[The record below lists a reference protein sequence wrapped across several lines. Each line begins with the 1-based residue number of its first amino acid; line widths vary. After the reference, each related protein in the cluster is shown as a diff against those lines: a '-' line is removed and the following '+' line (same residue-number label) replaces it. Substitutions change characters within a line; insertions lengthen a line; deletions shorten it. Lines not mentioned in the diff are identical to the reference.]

1 MLRSR
6 ELLRELVAHPSV
18 AGRPNAELAAK
29 LEQRLRTTG
38 AEVSSIP
45 GGEHTNLWATIG
57 PAGVPGLVLSAHMD
71 VVSVEGQSWTS
82 DPFALTERGSR
93 LAGRGTADMKGF
105 LAAAVVAFE
114 DAARGGSLSRP
125 LHLSLST
132 DEEIGCVGIAQL
144 APWIAG
150 LDPLPAG
157 CVVGEPTGMR
167 AATAHKGKVA
177 GRVSVTGTA
186 VHSALA
192 PLGVN
197 AVEEAARLIVRLRE
211 RADRLI
217 ADGPRDD
224 RFQVPTAT
232 FTIGPIRGGMVLNVV
247 PDTCVFEFEV
257 RHLPGQDPAPLL
269 EGIEYEPLA
278 GYPGLDVPPDAEIV
292 GLARAAGAEE
302 GGTVSFGTEA
312 GVFAGLGIPA
322 VVCGPGD
329 IADAHRA
336 DESVELEQL
345 ERCEVFLGRLV
356 DAMR

>member
-6 ELLRELVAHPSV
+6 GLLEQLIAYPSV
-18 AGRPNAELAAK
+18 AGRPNGELAGM
-29 LEQRLRTTG
+29 LEQRLRAAG
-38 AEVSSIP
+38 AEVASSP
-45 GGEHTNLWATIG
+45 GGERTNLWATIG
-57 PAGVPGLVLSAHMD
+57 PSDVPGLVLSAHMD
-71 VVSVEGQSWTS
+71 VVSVDGQDWAS
-82 DPFALTERGSR
+82 DPFAHTERESR

-114 DAARGGSLSRP
+114 DAARAELRRP

-167 AATAHKGKVA
+167 AVTAHKGKVA
-177 GRVSVTGTA
+177 GRVTVTGTA

-197 AVEEAARLIVRLRE
+197 AVEEAARLIVGLRE
-211 RADRLI
+211 RADSLI
-217 ADGPRDD
+217 AGGAHDD

-232 FTIGPIRGGMVLNVV
+232 FTIGPIRGGTVLNVV
-247 PDTCVFEFEV
+247 PDTCIVEFEV

-269 EGIEYEPLA
+269 EGIDYEPLA
-278 GYPGLDVPPDAEIV
+278 GYPGLDVPADAEIV
-292 GLARAAGAEE
+292 RLARSAGADE
-302 GGTVSFGTEA
+302 GSTTVSFGTEA

-345 ERCEVFLGRLV
+345 ERCEAFLGRLV
-356 DAMR
+356 DSLR

>member
-6 ELLRELVAHPSV
+6 GLLEQLVAHPSV
-18 AGRPNAELAAK
+18 AGRPNAELAGM
-29 LEQRLRTTG
+29 LEQRLREAG
-38 AEVSSIP
+38 AEVASVP
-45 GGEHTNLWATIG
+45 GGERTNLWATTG
-57 PAGVPGLVLSAHMD
+57 PPGMPGLVLSAHMD
-71 VVSVEGQSWTS
+71 VVSVDGQDWAS
-82 DPFALTERGSR
+82 DPFAVTERGSR

-114 DAARGGSLSRP
+114 DAARSSLSRP

-167 AATAHKGKVA
+167 AVTAHKGKAA
-177 GRVSVTGTA
+177 GRVTVTGTA

-197 AVEEAARLIVRLRE
+197 AVEEAARLIVALRE
-211 RADRLI
+211 RADSLI
-217 ADGPRDD
+217 ASGPHDD

-232 FTIGPIRGGMVLNVV
+232 FTIGPIRGGTVLNVV

-269 EGIEYEPLA
+269 EGITYEPLA
-278 GYPGLDVPPDAEIV
+278 GYPGLDVPPDSEIV
-292 GLARAAGAEE
+292 RLAHSAGAEE
-302 GGTVSFGTEA
+302 GDAVSFGTEA

-345 ERCEVFLGRLV
+345 ERCEAFVGRLV
-356 DAMR
+356 DSLR

>member
-6 ELLRELVAHPSV
+6 GLLEQLVAHPSV
-18 AGRPNAELAAK
+18 AGRPNIELAGM
-29 LEQRLRTTG
+29 LEQRLREAG
-38 AEVSSIP
+38 AEVASVP
-45 GGEHTNLWATIG
+45 GGERTNLWATTG
-57 PAGVPGLVLSAHMD
+57 PPGVPGLVLSAHMD
-71 VVSVEGQSWTS
+71 VVSVDGQDWAS
-82 DPFALTERGSR
+82 DPFAVTERGSR

-114 DAARGGSLSRP
+114 DAARSNLSRP

-167 AATAHKGKVA
+167 AVTAHKGKVA
-177 GRVSVTGTA
+177 GRVTVTGTA

-197 AVEEAARLIVRLRE
+197 AVEEAARLIVALRE
-211 RADRLI
+211 RADSLI
-217 ADGPRDD
+217 ASGPHDD

-232 FTIGPIRGGMVLNVV
+232 FIIGPIRGGTVLNVV
-247 PDTCVFEFEV
+247 PDACVFEFEV

-269 EGIEYEPLA
+269 EGITYEPLA
-278 GYPGLDVPPDAEIV
+278 GYPGLDVPPDSEIV
-292 GLARAAGAEE
+292 RLAHSAGAEE
-302 GGTVSFGTEA
+302 GDAVSFGTEA

-336 DESVELEQL
+336 DESVPVEQL
-345 ERCEVFLGRLV
+345 ERCLAQLGAL
-356 DAMR
+356 AG